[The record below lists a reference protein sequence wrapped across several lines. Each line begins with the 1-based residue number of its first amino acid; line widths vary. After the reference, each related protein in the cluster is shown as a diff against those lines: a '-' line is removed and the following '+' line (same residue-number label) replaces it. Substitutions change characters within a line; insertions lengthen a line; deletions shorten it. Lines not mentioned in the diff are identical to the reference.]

1 MKNQHQ
7 GGSIKRV
14 VTERCVSSYGTDSA
28 KQIPTVCGVKL
39 VQHSHAY
46 DGLNC
51 VFPKLIP

>member
-39 VQHSHAY
+39 VQHGHAY